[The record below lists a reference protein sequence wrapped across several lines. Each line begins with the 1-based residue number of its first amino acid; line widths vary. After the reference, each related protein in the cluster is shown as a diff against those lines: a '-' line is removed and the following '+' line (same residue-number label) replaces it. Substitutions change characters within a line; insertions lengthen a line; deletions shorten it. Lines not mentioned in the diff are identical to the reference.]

1 MAERYKD
8 KRVTQKPLDEPA
20 PLRHYRSVNT
30 SFFLRA
36 AVLLPIACSLSSCED
51 PDALQRVL
59 QKNAELREE
68 IRTQK
73 DKINEYNAVIR
84 DAEQESADLDERR
97 RILEQEIDAA
107 EKQLTALY
115 AEDNKLLDEVKDT
128 HVRVLELESRSEA
141 LQDRF
146 KALQEAVQPS
156 QAQ

>member
-1 MAERYKD
+1 M
-8 KRVTQKPLDEPA
+8 
-20 PLRHYRSVNT
+20 
-30 SFFLRA
+30 
-36 AVLLPIACSLSSCED
+36 
-51 PDALQRVL
+51 QRVL

-128 HVRVLELESRSEA
+128 HVRVLELESRLEA

-146 KALQEAVQPS
+146 KAMQEAVQPS

>member
-1 MAERYKD
+1 M
-8 KRVTQKPLDEPA
+8 
-20 PLRHYRSVNT
+20 NT

-59 QKNAELREE
+59 QKNAELRDE

-84 DAEQESADLDERR
+84 DAEQEAADLDERR
-97 RILEQEIDAA
+97 RILEQEIDSA

-146 KALQEAVQPS
+146 KAMQEAVQPS

>member
-1 MAERYKD
+1 M
-8 KRVTQKPLDEPA
+8 
-20 PLRHYRSVNT
+20 
-30 SFFLRA
+30 
-36 AVLLPIACSLSSCED
+36 
-51 PDALQRVL
+51 QRVL

>member
-1 MAERYKD
+1 M
-8 KRVTQKPLDEPA
+8 
-20 PLRHYRSVNT
+20 
-30 SFFLRA
+30 
-36 AVLLPIACSLSSCED
+36 
-51 PDALQRVL
+51 QRVL

-68 IRTQK
+68 IRTQQ

-84 DAEQESADLDERR
+84 DAEQEAADLDERR

-146 KALQEAVQPS
+146 KAMQEAVQPS

>member
-1 MAERYKD
+1 M
-8 KRVTQKPLDEPA
+8 
-20 PLRHYRSVNT
+20 
-30 SFFLRA
+30 
-36 AVLLPIACSLSSCED
+36 
-51 PDALQRVL
+51 QRVL
-59 QKNAELREE
+59 QKNAELRDE
-68 IRTQK
+68 IRTQQ

-84 DAEQESADLDERR
+84 DAEQEAADLDERR

-146 KALQEAVQPS
+146 KAMQEAVQPS